1 MNTNKLLLMIAVIS
15 FIFCNVKAQE
25 ATGLEAIIKEGA
37 ALEKLADGFDFTEGP
52 TIDKKGNIY
61 FTDQPN
67 NRIMVYNF
75 KTGLSVYLEP
85 ALRSNGLFMDKKG
98 YLWSCADE
106 KNQVIRISPK
116 KKVEIISGT
125 FDGKPYNG
133 PNDIWITSTGH
144 IYFTDPFY
152 VRKYW
157 NHTNMPQDKE
167 CVYYIQ
173 PDMKTV
179 IRVIDDL
186 RGPNGIVSTPDGKK
200 MYVADIKGNK
210 TWSYAVNPDGSLTDK
225 TLFCEMGSD
234 GITIDSEGNL
244 YLTGRGVT
252 IFDKTGQK
260 LGNISVP
267 EGWTSNVCFGD
278 KDRKSL
284 IITASKGIYRIKTK
298 VKGTL

>member
-1 MNTNKLLLMIAVIS
+1 MNTNKLFLMIAVIS

-25 ATGLEAIIKEGA
+25 TTGLEGIIKEGA
-37 ALEKLADGFDFTEGP
+37 VLEKLADGFDFTEGP

-106 KNQVIRISPK
+106 KNQIIRISPK

-179 IRVIDDL
+179 IRVVDDL
-186 RGPNGIVSTPDGKK
+186 RGPNGIISTPDGKK
-200 MYVADIKGNK
+200 LYVADIKDNK
-210 TWSYAVNPDGSLTDK
+210 TWSYTINPDGSLTDK

-234 GITIDSEGNL
+234 GITLDSEGNL

-252 IFDKTGQK
+252 IFDKTGRR

-278 KDRKSL
+278 KDKKSL

-298 VKGTL
+298 VKAGY